1 MITFERLRQD
11 KSASPRDVA
20 LIFVTGV
27 LASMI
32 VIGTFAL
39 VIERPAMILAARQ
52 LLEQILPAGE
62 TSAWYL
68 SRASGIV
75 AYLFVSGSVI
85 WGLALSTKIVKE
97 WVAPPLALTL
107 HNTFSWMAAGLAM
120 FHAVVLLFDG
130 YFDYSISA
138 LLIPFTG
145 PYRPASVGLGI
156 ISLYGLLLVAVSFRV
171 RKWIGQRTW
180 RQLHYL
186 SFVLYVL
193 ITAHGLTA
201 GTDARTPA
209 VYMIYVGSTVAV
221 LFLVNYRLL
230 MLPKFG
236 AAKGARPTAKATS
249 SMMMGST
256 PKSR

>member
-1 MITFERLRQD
+1 MIRFERLRQD
-11 KSASPRDVA
+11 KWALLRDAVM
-20 LIFVTGV
+20 IFAAGILT
-27 LASMI
+27 SMI
-32 VIGTFAL
+32 VTGTFAL
-39 VIERPAMILAARQ
+39 IIERPVNFCFARQ
-52 LLEQILPAGE
+52 IVEQILPAGE

-68 SRASGIV
+68 SRASGLV

-97 WVAPPLALTL
+97 WVAPPLALAL
-107 HNTFSWMAAGLAM
+107 HNTFSWMAAGLAV

-180 RQLHYL
+180 RQLHYT
-186 SFVLYVL
+186 SFLLYVL

-209 VYMIYVGSTVAV
+209 VYAIYVGSTVAV
-221 LFLVNYRLL
+221 LFLINYRLL
-230 MLPKFG
+230 ILPKSG
-236 AAKGARPTAKATS
+236 AAKSTRPAAKSGS
-249 SMMMGST
+249 SMVAGSS
-256 PKSR
+256 PQQ